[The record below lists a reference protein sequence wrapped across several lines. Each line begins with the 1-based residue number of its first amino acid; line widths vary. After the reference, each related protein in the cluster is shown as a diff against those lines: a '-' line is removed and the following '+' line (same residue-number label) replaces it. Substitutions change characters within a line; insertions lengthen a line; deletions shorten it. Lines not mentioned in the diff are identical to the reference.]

1 MIFSKYI
8 DFIFIK
14 FPVIFI
20 LLYLYILFSFPK
32 YENLLSLL
40 VMLLFAEP
48 HFGAT
53 WTLFWDKKIMVYVRK
68 NKFNYFYLPIF
79 LILISMVFFFIN
91 KNIFY
96 CYFFLFNGWHV
107 TKQSFGIC
115 RLYSNDKFEINF
127 QRNLIF
133 IFNYLILLFGPI
145 LYLMLGM
152 ITKDS
157 ARNLGILF
165 LLVAFIFFIIQN
177 IKYKNLE
184 NAFLSLTGILIFIP
198 SFFVSKPIHA
208 LLAGVTM
215 HYSQYIAMTLKIYSS
230 KNKSRLKSLKDLSKN
245 FYKIKNYCIWIFF
258 YGSIATL
265 LTFIGGSNDNLFSN
279 IIIIPI
285 LGQILHFYLDGLL
298 WKFKNRKINSIN
310 LKYLF

>member
-14 FPVIFI
+14 FPFVF
-20 LLYLYILFSFPK
+20 LFLYLLILFSFPR
-32 YENLLSLL
+32 YENALSLL
-40 VMLLFAEP
+40 VMLFFAEP

-53 WTLFWDKKIMVYVRK
+53 WTLFWDKKMIEHAKK
-68 NKFNYFYLPIF
+68 NKYDYFYFTIF
-79 LILISMVFFFIN
+79 LVLVSTVAFFLN
-91 KNIFY
+91 KDIFY
-96 CYFFLFNGWHV
+96 ICFFLYNGWHV

-115 RLYSNDKFEINF
+115 KLYSRDKFEINF

-133 IFNYLILLFGPI
+133 ISNYFIIFFGSI
-145 LYLMLGM
+145 LYLMLG
-152 ITKDS
+152 IISKES
-157 ARNLGILF
+157 AKNLGIIFLF
-165 LLVAFIFFIIQN
+165 LTFIFFVIQN

-184 NAFLSLTGILIFIP
+184 NAFISLTGILIFMP

-215 HYSQYIAMTLKIYSS
+215 HYSQYLGITLKINSS
-230 KNKSRLKSLKDLSKN
+230 KNKLKLGSKKNLLKNIFKVKGY
-245 FYKIKNYCIWIFF
+245 FIWIFF

-265 LTFIGGSNDNLFSN
+265 LTFIGGGNDNLFSN
-279 IIIIPI
+279 LLIIPI
-285 LGQILHFYLDGLL
+285 LGQIIHFYLDGLV
-298 WKFKNRKINSIN
+298 WKFKDPKIRAIN